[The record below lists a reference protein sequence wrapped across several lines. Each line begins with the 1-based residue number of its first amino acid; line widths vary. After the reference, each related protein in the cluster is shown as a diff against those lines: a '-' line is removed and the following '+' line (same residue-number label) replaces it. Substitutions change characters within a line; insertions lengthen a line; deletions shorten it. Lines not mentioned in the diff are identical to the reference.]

1 MLYALLTSMI
11 LNFSISPDMSHENE
25 THYTKNKIDNYDIIT
40 ISQSGSLFYSVT
52 NQILQSVNNLNTNV
66 TFIGRANVGLE
77 STTFAN
83 NEINLTTL
91 DNFLYN
97 LSIKTIES
105 SVVDYFYDEESAQ
118 AIRDNKIVISEL
130 TASRYELN
138 VGDYVN
144 LVGLNSEIIPIEVG
158 KVIKDS
164 KIGWFEGVVNKELGF
179 KLGIYRN
186 IQAIIWDSHINEN
199 FLIELHKNIN
209 YRKVKLTFRENKV
222 NKKNILKLIDG
233 VKSDIKFT
241 PYETIDQLLNYCH
254 KVAGVVG
261 IMFCEILG
269 IDDNNALIKAN
280 DLGIAMQLT
289 NIMRDIFEDANMGRV
304 YLPHELFGR
313 INPYDINIQNKDVV
327 DNIYSEKIDQI
338 YNIAET
344 KYLSGISGL
353 KYLNYNHKFIVYIS
367 AIMYREIGNKIIK
380 NKESYSSGKRSYVSF
395 IKKIELIVKCFFQ
408 IFLWKI
414 KILK

>member
-25 THYTKNKIDNYDIIT
+25 NHYTKNKIDNYDIIT

-52 NQILQSVNNLNTNV
+52 NQILESVNNLNTNV

-164 KIGWFEGVVNKELGF
+164 KIVWFEGVVNKELGF

-209 YRKVKLTFRENKV
+209 YKKVKLTFRENRV
-222 NKKNILKLIDG
+222 NKNWVLPTALVKEMFGDFQIKERDG
-233 VKSDIKFT
+233 VWIT
-241 PYETIDQLLNYCH
+241 TEPEWR
-254 KVAGVVG
+254 
-261 IMFCEILG
+261 E
-269 IDDNNALIKAN
+269 
-280 DLGIAMQLT
+280 
-289 NIMRDIFEDANMGRV
+289 E
-304 YLPHELFGR
+304 
-313 INPYDINIQNKDVV
+313 NIQNKRMPILGITRCHRLMWEPLEGAL
-327 DNIYSEKIDQI
+327 NQI
-338 YNIAET
+338 LEEGLEE
-344 KYLSGISGL
+344 YLSIEEW
-353 KYLNYNHKFIVYIS
+353 K
-367 AIMYREIGNKIIK
+367 
-380 NKESYSSGKRSYVSF
+380 SSGGCYAPRRINRFEAGGSISRHAWGIAIDINTKSSYPPRV
-395 IKKIELIVKCFFQ
+395 VQ
-408 IFLWKI
+408 IFNDWGFAWGGTWTSPDEMHFELRDLSASVSKTGS
-414 KILK
+414 

>member
-25 THYTKNKIDNYDIIT
+25 NHYTKNKIDNYDIIT

-52 NQILQSVNNLNTNV
+52 NQILESVNNLNTNV

-144 LVGLNSEIIPIEVG
+144 LVGLNSETIPIEVG

-164 KIGWFEGVVNKELGF
+164 KIGWFEGVINKDLGF

-209 YRKVKLTFRENKV
+209 YRKVKLTFRENRV
-222 NKKNILKLIDG
+222 NKNWVLPTALVKEMFGDFQIKERDG
-233 VKSDIKFT
+233 VWIT
-241 PYETIDQLLNYCH
+241 TEPEWR
-254 KVAGVVG
+254 
-261 IMFCEILG
+261 E
-269 IDDNNALIKAN
+269 
-280 DLGIAMQLT
+280 
-289 NIMRDIFEDANMGRV
+289 E
-304 YLPHELFGR
+304 
-313 INPYDINIQNKDVV
+313 NIQNKRMPILGITRCHRLMWEPLEGAL
-327 DNIYSEKIDQI
+327 NQI
-338 YNIAET
+338 LEEGLEE
-344 KYLSGISGL
+344 YLSIEEW
-353 KYLNYNHKFIVYIS
+353 
-367 AIMYREIGNKIIK
+367 R
-380 NKESYSSGKRSYVSF
+380 SSGGCYAPRRINRFDAGGSISRHAWGIAIDINTKSGYPPRVVEIFNDWGFAWGGTWTSPDEMHFELRDLSASVS
-395 IKKIELIVKCFFQ
+395 KTSG
-408 IFLWKI
+408 
-414 KILK
+414 

>member
-25 THYTKNKIDNYDIIT
+25 NHYTKNKIDNYDIIT

-52 NQILQSVNNLNTNV
+52 NQILESVNNLNTNV

-222 NKKNILKLIDG
+222 NKNWVLPTALVKEMFGDFQIKERDG
-233 VKSDIKFT
+233 VWIT
-241 PYETIDQLLNYCH
+241 TEPEWR
-254 KVAGVVG
+254 
-261 IMFCEILG
+261 E
-269 IDDNNALIKAN
+269 
-280 DLGIAMQLT
+280 
-289 NIMRDIFEDANMGRV
+289 E
-304 YLPHELFGR
+304 
-313 INPYDINIQNKDVV
+313 NIQNKRMPILGITRCHRLMWEPLEGAL
-327 DNIYSEKIDQI
+327 NQI
-338 YNIAET
+338 LEEGLEE
-344 KYLSGISGL
+344 YL
-353 KYLNYNHKFIVYIS
+353 
-367 AIMYREIGNKIIK
+367 IIEEWK
-380 NKESYSSGKRSYVSF
+380 SSGGCYAPRRINRFDAGGSISRHAWGIAIDINTKSGYPPRVVEIFNDWGFAWGGTWTSPDEMHFELRDLSASVS
-395 IKKIELIVKCFFQ
+395 KTSS
-408 IFLWKI
+408 
-414 KILK
+414 

>member
-25 THYTKNKIDNYDIIT
+25 NHYTKNKIDNYDIIT

-52 NQILQSVNNLNTNV
+52 NQILESVNNLNTNV

-105 SVVDYFYDEESAQ
+105 SDVDYFYDEESAQ

-144 LVGLNSEIIPIEVG
+144 LVGLNSETIPIEVG

-209 YRKVKLTFRENKV
+209 YRKVKLTFRENRV
-222 NKKNILKLIDG
+222 NKNWVLPTALVKEMFGYFQIKERDG
-233 VKSDIKFT
+233 VWIT
-241 PYETIDQLLNYCH
+241 TEPEWR
-254 KVAGVVG
+254 
-261 IMFCEILG
+261 E
-269 IDDNNALIKAN
+269 
-280 DLGIAMQLT
+280 
-289 NIMRDIFEDANMGRV
+289 E
-304 YLPHELFGR
+304 
-313 INPYDINIQNKDVV
+313 NIQNKRMPILGITRCHRLMWEPLEGAL
-327 DNIYSEKIDQI
+327 NQI
-338 YNIAET
+338 LEEGLEE
-344 KYLSGISGL
+344 YLSIEEW
-353 KYLNYNHKFIVYIS
+353 K
-367 AIMYREIGNKIIK
+367 
-380 NKESYSSGKRSYVSF
+380 SSGGCYAPRRINRFDAGGSISRHAWGIAIDINTKSGYPPRVVEIFNDWGFAWGGTWTSPDEMHFELRDLSASVS
-395 IKKIELIVKCFFQ
+395 KTSS
-408 IFLWKI
+408 
-414 KILK
+414 

>member
-11 LNFSISPDMSHENE
+11 LNFSILPDISHENE
-25 THYTKNKIDNYDIIT
+25 NHYTKNKIDNYDIIT

-209 YRKVKLTFRENKV
+209 YRKVKLTFRENRV
-222 NKKNILKLIDG
+222 NKNWVLPTALVKEMFGDFQIKERDG
-233 VKSDIKFT
+233 VWIT
-241 PYETIDQLLNYCH
+241 TEPEWR
-254 KVAGVVG
+254 
-261 IMFCEILG
+261 E
-269 IDDNNALIKAN
+269 
-280 DLGIAMQLT
+280 
-289 NIMRDIFEDANMGRV
+289 E
-304 YLPHELFGR
+304 
-313 INPYDINIQNKDVV
+313 NIQNKRMPILGITRCHRLMWEPLEGAL
-327 DNIYSEKIDQI
+327 NQI
-338 YNIAET
+338 LEEGLEE
-344 KYLSGISGL
+344 YLSIEEW
-353 KYLNYNHKFIVYIS
+353 
-367 AIMYREIGNKIIK
+367 R
-380 NKESYSSGKRSYVSF
+380 SSGGCYAPRRINRFDAGGSISRHAWGIAIDINTKSGYPPRVVEIFNDWGFAWGGTWTSPDEMHFELRDLSASVS
-395 IKKIELIVKCFFQ
+395 KTSS
-408 IFLWKI
+408 
-414 KILK
+414 

>member
-11 LNFSISPDMSHENE
+11 LNFSISPNMSHENE
-25 THYTKNKIDNYDIIT
+25 NQYTKNKIDNYDIIT

-52 NQILQSVNNLNTNV
+52 NQILESVKNLNTNV

-138 VGDYVN
+138 VGDFVN

-209 YRKVKLTFRENKV
+209 YRKVKLTFRESRV
-222 NKKNILKLIDG
+222 NKNWVLPTALVKEMFGDFQIKERDG
-233 VKSDIKFT
+233 VWIT
-241 PYETIDQLLNYCH
+241 TEPEWR
-254 KVAGVVG
+254 
-261 IMFCEILG
+261 E
-269 IDDNNALIKAN
+269 
-280 DLGIAMQLT
+280 
-289 NIMRDIFEDANMGRV
+289 E
-304 YLPHELFGR
+304 
-313 INPYDINIQNKDVV
+313 NIQNKRMPILGITRCHRLMWEPLEGAL
-327 DNIYSEKIDQI
+327 NQI
-338 YNIAET
+338 LEEGLEE
-344 KYLSGISGL
+344 YLSIEEW
-353 KYLNYNHKFIVYIS
+353 
-367 AIMYREIGNKIIK
+367 R
-380 NKESYSSGKRSYVSF
+380 SSGGCYAPRRINRFDAGGSISRHAWGIAIDINTKSSYPPRV
-395 IKKIELIVKCFFQ
+395 VQ
-408 IFLWKI
+408 IFNDWGFAWGGTWTSPDEMHFELRDLSASVSKTSS
-414 KILK
+414 

>member
-11 LNFSISPDMSHENE
+11 LNFSISPDISHENE
-25 THYTKNKIDNYDIIT
+25 NQYNKNKIDNYDIIT

-105 SVVDYFYDEESAQ
+105 SVLDYFYDEESAQ

-138 VGDYVN
+138 VGDFVN

-209 YRKVKLTFRENKV
+209 YKKVKLTFRENRV
-222 NKKNILKLIDG
+222 NKNWVLPTALVKEMFGDFQIKERDG
-233 VKSDIKFT
+233 VWIT
-241 PYETIDQLLNYCH
+241 TEPEWR
-254 KVAGVVG
+254 
-261 IMFCEILG
+261 E
-269 IDDNNALIKAN
+269 
-280 DLGIAMQLT
+280 
-289 NIMRDIFEDANMGRV
+289 E
-304 YLPHELFGR
+304 
-313 INPYDINIQNKDVV
+313 NIQNKRMPILGITRCHRLMWEPLEGAL
-327 DNIYSEKIDQI
+327 NQI
-338 YNIAET
+338 LEEGLEE
-344 KYLSGISGL
+344 YLSIEEW
-353 KYLNYNHKFIVYIS
+353 
-367 AIMYREIGNKIIK
+367 R
-380 NKESYSSGKRSYVSF
+380 SSGGCYAPRRINRFDAGGSISRHAWGIAIDINTKSSYPPRVVEIFNDWGFAWGGTWTSPDEMHFELRDLSASVS
-395 IKKIELIVKCFFQ
+395 KTSS
-408 IFLWKI
+408 
-414 KILK
+414 

>member
-25 THYTKNKIDNYDIIT
+25 NHYTKNKIDNYDIIT

-52 NQILQSVNNLNTNV
+52 NQILESVNNLNTNV

-105 SVVDYFYDEESAQ
+105 TVVDYFYDEESAQ

-144 LVGLNSEIIPIEVG
+144 LVGLNSETIPIEVG

-209 YRKVKLTFRENKV
+209 YRKVKLTFRENRV
-222 NKKNILKLIDG
+222 NKNWVLPTALVKEMFGDFQIKERDG
-233 VKSDIKFT
+233 VWIT
-241 PYETIDQLLNYCH
+241 TEPEWR
-254 KVAGVVG
+254 
-261 IMFCEILG
+261 E
-269 IDDNNALIKAN
+269 
-280 DLGIAMQLT
+280 
-289 NIMRDIFEDANMGRV
+289 E
-304 YLPHELFGR
+304 
-313 INPYDINIQNKDVV
+313 NIQNKRMPILGITRCHRLMWEPLEGAL
-327 DNIYSEKIDQI
+327 NQI
-338 YNIAET
+338 LEEGLEE
-344 KYLSGISGL
+344 YLSIEEW
-353 KYLNYNHKFIVYIS
+353 
-367 AIMYREIGNKIIK
+367 R
-380 NKESYSSGKRSYVSF
+380 SSGGCYAPRRINRFDAGGSISRHAWGIAIDINTKSGYPPRVVEIFNDWGFAWGGTWTSPDEMHFELRDLSASVS
-395 IKKIELIVKCFFQ
+395 KTSS
-408 IFLWKI
+408 
-414 KILK
+414 

>member
-1 MLYALLTSMI
+1 MFYALLTSMI

-25 THYTKNKIDNYDIIT
+25 NHYIKNKIDNYDIIT

-52 NQILQSVNNLNTNV
+52 NQILESVNNLNTNV

-209 YRKVKLTFRENKV
+209 YRKVKLTFRENRV
-222 NKKNILKLIDG
+222 NKNCVLPTALVKEMFGDFQIKERDG
-233 VKSDIKFT
+233 VWIT
-241 PYETIDQLLNYCH
+241 TEPEWR
-254 KVAGVVG
+254 
-261 IMFCEILG
+261 E
-269 IDDNNALIKAN
+269 
-280 DLGIAMQLT
+280 
-289 NIMRDIFEDANMGRV
+289 E
-304 YLPHELFGR
+304 
-313 INPYDINIQNKDVV
+313 NIQNKRMPILGITRCHRLMWEPLEGAL
-327 DNIYSEKIDQI
+327 NQI
-338 YNIAET
+338 LEEGLEES
-344 KYLSGISGL
+344 LSIEEW
-353 KYLNYNHKFIVYIS
+353 
-367 AIMYREIGNKIIK
+367 R
-380 NKESYSSGKRSYVSF
+380 SSGGCYAPRRINRFDAGGSISRHAWGIAIDINTKSGYPPRVVEIFNDWGFAWGGTWTSPDEMHFELRDLSASVS
-395 IKKIELIVKCFFQ
+395 KTSS
-408 IFLWKI
+408 
-414 KILK
+414 

>member
-25 THYTKNKIDNYDIIT
+25 NHYTKNKIDNYDIIT

-52 NQILQSVNNLNTNV
+52 NQILESVDNLNTNV

-105 SVVDYFYDEESAQ
+105 SVVDYFYDEESSQ

-130 TASRYELN
+130 TANRYELN

-209 YRKVKLTFRENKV
+209 YRKVKLTFRENRV
-222 NKKNILKLIDG
+222 NKNWVLPTALVKEMFGDFQIKERDG
-233 VKSDIKFT
+233 VWITTQPSWRQQNIQQKRMPIIGLT
-241 PYETIDQLLNYCH
+241 VCHRLMWEPLEGALNQILAEGLEDTLSIEEFRTSGGCYAPRRINRFD
-254 KVAGVVG
+254 AGG
-261 IMFCEILG
+261 SISRH
-269 IDDNNALIKAN
+269 AW
-280 DLGIAMQLT
+280 GIA
-289 NIMRDIFEDANMGRV
+289 I
-304 YLPHELFGR
+304 
-313 INPYDINIQNKDVV
+313 DINTKSGYPPRVV
-327 DNIYSEKIDQI
+327 EIFNDWGFAWGGTWTSPDEMHFELRD
-338 YNIAET
+338 
-344 KYLSGISGL
+344 LSASVSKTSG
-353 KYLNYNHKFIVYIS
+353 
-367 AIMYREIGNKIIK
+367 
-380 NKESYSSGKRSYVSF
+380 
-395 IKKIELIVKCFFQ
+395 
-408 IFLWKI
+408 
-414 KILK
+414 

>member
-25 THYTKNKIDNYDIIT
+25 NHYTKNKIDNYDIIT

-52 NQILQSVNNLNTNV
+52 NQILESVNNLNTNV

-105 SVVDYFYDEESAQ
+105 SVVDYFYDGESAQ

-144 LVGLNSEIIPIEVG
+144 LVGLNSEIISIEVG

-164 KIGWFEGVVNKELGF
+164 KIGWFEGVVNKEIGF

-186 IQAIIWDSHINEN
+186 IQAIIWDSHVNEN

-209 YRKVKLTFRENKV
+209 YKKVKLTFRENRV
-222 NKKNILKLIDG
+222 NKNWVLPTALVKEMFGDFQIKERDG
-233 VKSDIKFT
+233 VWIT
-241 PYETIDQLLNYCH
+241 TEPEWR
-254 KVAGVVG
+254 
-261 IMFCEILG
+261 E
-269 IDDNNALIKAN
+269 
-280 DLGIAMQLT
+280 
-289 NIMRDIFEDANMGRV
+289 E
-304 YLPHELFGR
+304 
-313 INPYDINIQNKDVV
+313 NIQNKRMPILGITRCHRLMWEPLEGAL
-327 DNIYSEKIDQI
+327 NQI
-338 YNIAET
+338 LEEGLEE
-344 KYLSGISGL
+344 YLSIEEW
-353 KYLNYNHKFIVYIS
+353 K
-367 AIMYREIGNKIIK
+367 
-380 NKESYSSGKRSYVSF
+380 SSGGCYAPRRINRFDAGGSISRHAWGIAIDINTKSGYPPRVVEIFNDWGFAWGGTWTSPDEMHFELRDLSASVS
-395 IKKIELIVKCFFQ
+395 KTSG
-408 IFLWKI
+408 
-414 KILK
+414 

>member
-11 LNFSISPDMSHENE
+11 LNFSISPDISHENE
-25 THYTKNKIDNYDIIT
+25 NQYNKNKIDNYDIIT

-138 VGDYVN
+138 VGDFVN

-209 YRKVKLTFRENKV
+209 YRKVKLTFRENRV
-222 NKKNILKLIDG
+222 NKNWVLPTALVKEMFGDFQIKERDG
-233 VKSDIKFT
+233 VWIT
-241 PYETIDQLLNYCH
+241 TEPEWR
-254 KVAGVVG
+254 
-261 IMFCEILG
+261 E
-269 IDDNNALIKAN
+269 
-280 DLGIAMQLT
+280 
-289 NIMRDIFEDANMGRV
+289 E
-304 YLPHELFGR
+304 
-313 INPYDINIQNKDVV
+313 NIQNKRMPILGITRCHRLMWEPLEGAL
-327 DNIYSEKIDQI
+327 NQI
-338 YNIAET
+338 LEEGLEE
-344 KYLSGISGL
+344 YLSIEEW
-353 KYLNYNHKFIVYIS
+353 
-367 AIMYREIGNKIIK
+367 R
-380 NKESYSSGKRSYVSF
+380 SSGGCYAPRRINRFDAGGSISRHAWGIAIDINTKSSYPPRV
-395 IKKIELIVKCFFQ
+395 VQ
-408 IFLWKI
+408 IFNDWGFAWGGTWTSPDEMHFELRDLSASVSKTGS
-414 KILK
+414 

>member
-25 THYTKNKIDNYDIIT
+25 NHYTKNKIDNYDIIT

-52 NQILQSVNNLNTNV
+52 NQILESVNNLNTNV

-209 YRKVKLTFRENKV
+209 YRKVKLTFRENRV
-222 NKKNILKLIDG
+222 NKNWVLPTALVKEMFGDFQIKERDG
-233 VKSDIKFT
+233 VWIT
-241 PYETIDQLLNYCH
+241 TEPEWR
-254 KVAGVVG
+254 
-261 IMFCEILG
+261 E
-269 IDDNNALIKAN
+269 
-280 DLGIAMQLT
+280 
-289 NIMRDIFEDANMGRV
+289 E
-304 YLPHELFGR
+304 
-313 INPYDINIQNKDVV
+313 NIQNKRMPILGITRCHRLMWEPLEGAL
-327 DNIYSEKIDQI
+327 NQI
-338 YNIAET
+338 LEEGLEE
-344 KYLSGISGL
+344 YL
-353 KYLNYNHKFIVYIS
+353 
-367 AIMYREIGNKIIK
+367 IIEEWK
-380 NKESYSSGKRSYVSF
+380 SSGGCYAPRRINRFEAGGSISRHAWGIAIDINTKSGYPPRVVEIFNDWGFAWGGTWTSPDEMHFELRDLSASVS
-395 IKKIELIVKCFFQ
+395 KTSG
-408 IFLWKI
+408 
-414 KILK
+414 

>member
-25 THYTKNKIDNYDIIT
+25 NHYTKNKIDNYDIIT

-52 NQILQSVNNLNTNV
+52 NQILESVNNLNTNV

-209 YRKVKLTFRENKV
+209 YRKVKLTFRENRV
-222 NKKNILKLIDG
+222 NKNWVLPTALVKEMFGDFQIKERDG
-233 VKSDIKFT
+233 VWIT
-241 PYETIDQLLNYCH
+241 TEPEWR
-254 KVAGVVG
+254 
-261 IMFCEILG
+261 E
-269 IDDNNALIKAN
+269 
-280 DLGIAMQLT
+280 
-289 NIMRDIFEDANMGRV
+289 E
-304 YLPHELFGR
+304 
-313 INPYDINIQNKDVV
+313 NIQNKRMPILGITRCHRLMWEPLEGAL
-327 DNIYSEKIDQI
+327 NQI
-338 YNIAET
+338 LEEGLAE
-344 KYLSGISGL
+344 YL
-353 KYLNYNHKFIVYIS
+353 
-367 AIMYREIGNKIIK
+367 IIEEWK
-380 NKESYSSGKRSYVSF
+380 SSGGCYAPRRINRFDAGGSISRHAWGIAIDINTKSGYPPRVVEIFNDWGFAWGGTWTSPDEMHFELRDLSASVS
-395 IKKIELIVKCFFQ
+395 KTSS
-408 IFLWKI
+408 
-414 KILK
+414 

>member
-25 THYTKNKIDNYDIIT
+25 NHYTKNKIDNYDIIT

-52 NQILQSVNNLNTNV
+52 NQILESVDNLNTNV

-105 SVVDYFYDEESAQ
+105 SVVDYFYDEESSQ

-130 TASRYELN
+130 TANRYELN

-209 YRKVKLTFRENKV
+209 YRKVKLTFRENRV
-222 NKKNILKLIDG
+222 NKNWVLPTALVKEMFGDFQIKERDG
-233 VKSDIKFT
+233 VWITTQPSWRQENIQQKRMPIIGLT
-241 PYETIDQLLNYCH
+241 VCHRLMWEPLEGALNQILAEGLEDTLSIEEFRTSGGCYAPRRINRFD
-254 KVAGVVG
+254 AGG
-261 IMFCEILG
+261 SISRH
-269 IDDNNALIKAN
+269 AW
-280 DLGIAMQLT
+280 GIA
-289 NIMRDIFEDANMGRV
+289 I
-304 YLPHELFGR
+304 
-313 INPYDINIQNKDVV
+313 DINTKSGYPPRVV
-327 DNIYSEKIDQI
+327 EIFNDWGFAWGGTWTSPDEMHFELRD
-338 YNIAET
+338 
-344 KYLSGISGL
+344 LSASVSKTSG
-353 KYLNYNHKFIVYIS
+353 
-367 AIMYREIGNKIIK
+367 
-380 NKESYSSGKRSYVSF
+380 
-395 IKKIELIVKCFFQ
+395 
-408 IFLWKI
+408 
-414 KILK
+414 